1 MKKYPAHSFQN
12 AARNPQ
18 RIPGAF
24 MMQDADSF
32 TQSNQLLYEKKITI
46 KTGSKAKN
54 EDQPEA
60 DPGSRN
66 AFRTGLGFGINH
78 NI

>member
-1 MKKYPAHSFQN
+1 
-12 AARNPQ
+12 
-18 RIPGAF
+18 